1 MQLNFR
7 QRLHVEQIFDLENGE
22 YLCPLCKS
30 LCNTVIPV
38 VPLQAQKINSED
50 AEAVSQILSLARWL
64 EIVTARISG
73 YSVKNAKG
81 EKQNAPA
88 FINKGMGNS
97 ALEFHSI
104 LSFGVQSSAKYSSSI
119 KEMLVLFATTIYRV
133 GLKVAPNEDDYRIPM
148 MTWSTCAFT
157 IQCIENI
164 LETEGK
170 PLFGSLQNRQHSGLK
185 ALVQFAAAQRTTSP
199 QVLIQ
204 KHLVRLLGVL
214 LPNFKVEDTPSLL
227 EVDIFHVLVGVVLS
241 FPSLYWEDAVDL
253 QPSSISSA
261 YNQLYLFHLT
271 TLAHI
276 TQIVLSSATESA
288 AAQCHDNSEEARA
301 AQSFCKEVCQYTSGW
316 CADPVV
322 LSCLKGKS
330 IAMRYPRKRNSLIEL
345 PEDYSCLLNQASQFR
360 CPRSSDDE
368 QKHPVLCLFCGAMLC
383 SQNTCCQELVNGE
396 ELGACTSHALQC
408 GAGVCMFLKIRECK
422 VVLIEGKTRGCL
434 YPAPYLDKYG
444 ETDPGLKRGNPLHLC
459 RERYRK
465 LHLLWQ
471 QHCIIE
477 EIARSQETNQ
487 IFFGFNWQ
495 LL

>member
-1 MQLNFR
+1 MCMHFLR
-7 QRLHVEQIFDLENGE
+7 
-22 YLCPLCKS
+22 
-30 LCNTVIPV
+30 
-38 VPLQAQKINSED
+38 SEISNNY
-50 AEAVSQILSLARWL
+50 E
-64 EIVTARISG
+64 TA
-73 YSVKNAKG
+73 
-81 EKQNAPA
+81 
-88 FINKGMGNS
+88 
-97 ALEFHSI
+97 L
-104 LSFGVQSSAKYSSSI
+104 
-119 KEMLVLFATTIYRV
+119 
-133 GLKVAPNEDDYRIPM
+133 
-148 MTWSTCAFT
+148 
-157 IQCIENI
+157 
-164 LETEGK
+164 
-170 PLFGSLQNRQHSGLK
+170 PLF
-185 ALVQFAAAQRTTSP
+185 
-199 QVLIQ
+199 
-204 KHLVRLLGVL
+204 
-214 LPNFKVEDTPSLL
+214 
-227 EVDIFHVLVGVVLS
+227 VVLS

-261 YNQLYLFHLT
+261 YNHLYLFHLT

-276 TQIVLSSATESA
+276 TQIVISSAKGRGLLCILEKQVTKYRINYCRYFSFVYYSCFSQDIPGWLVWDCVKKGIMPYLRCA
-288 AAQCHDNSEEARA
+288 ALFFHYLLGVSPPEELQQVSEEGQFKALC
-301 AQSFCKEVCQYTSGW
+301 SY
-316 CADPVV
+316 
-322 LSCLKGKS
+322 LSLPTNLFLLFQEYWDTVNPL
-330 IAMRYPRKRNSLIEL
+330 YPRKRNSLIEL

-408 GAGVCMFLKIRECK
+408 GAGVCIYFSLRIRECK

-434 YPAPYLDKYG
+434 YPAPYLDEYG

>member
-1 MQLNFR
+1 
-7 QRLHVEQIFDLENGE
+7 
-22 YLCPLCKS
+22 
-30 LCNTVIPV
+30 
-38 VPLQAQKINSED
+38 
-50 AEAVSQILSLARWL
+50 
-64 EIVTARISG
+64 
-73 YSVKNAKG
+73 
-81 EKQNAPA
+81 
-88 FINKGMGNS
+88 
-97 ALEFHSI
+97 
-104 LSFGVQSSAKYSSSI
+104 
-119 KEMLVLFATTIYRV
+119 
-133 GLKVAPNEDDYRIPM
+133 

-157 IQCIENI
+157 IQCIENL

-204 KHLVRLLGVL
+204 KHLIRLLGVL

-227 EVDIFHVLVGVVLS
+227 EVDMFHILVGVVLS

-261 YNQLYLFHLT
+261 YNHLYLFHLT

-276 TQIVLSSATESA
+276 TQIVVSSATESPT
-288 AAQCHDNSEEARA
+288 AQSSDNSEEARS
-301 AQSFCKEVCQYTSGW
+301 AQSFCREVCQYTSGCFSQDIPGWLVWDCVRKGIMPYLRCAAIFFHYLLGVSPPEELLQVSEEGQFKALCSYLSLPTNLFLLFQEYWDTVNPLLQRW

-330 IAMRYPRKRNSLIEL
+330 IAIRYPRKRNSLIEL

-408 GAGVCMFLKIRECK
+408 GAGVCMFLKIRECR

-434 YPAPYLDKYG
+434 YPAPYLDEYG